1 MQLHFIVEEILHLGS
16 PVPISKSLMHY
27 ARKPDQISH
36 EGEMEPEARGAVRQG
51 RKATL
56 HAREKYWVFVV
67 VEMDSSPLVN

>member
-51 RKATL
+51 GG
-56 HAREKYWVFVV
+56 EKRPFML
-67 VEMDSSPLVN
+67 EKNIGCL